1 MQVKVRAFGDLA
13 KVLGREITLDV
24 PTGSTIGDLLAKL
37 DKGEKLVWEAASGDY
52 QEQRLII
59 LLGGLNIQFLNKE
72 KTKLNDGDTVSLLP
86 PAGGG

>member
-24 PTGSTIGDLLAKL
+24 PTGSTVGDLLAKL
-37 DKGEKLVWEAASGDY
+37 GKGEKLVWEAASGDY

-72 KTKLNDGDTVSLLP
+72 KTKLNDGDTVSILP